1 MIYSILLFFHVLI
14 SIALTVAILMQSS
27 KGGGLSGV
35 FGGGGGGLG
44 SVFGGR
50 GVATFLSKFTIV
62 LAGLF
67 LLVCLIMGKITHDSG
82 GSRIEQSAVQRAR
95 TSRVIPMHSSEA
107 QPAGTDASETETP
120 ASNPE
125 GGN

>member
-1 MIYSILLFFHVLI
+1 
-14 SIALTVAILMQSS
+14 MQSS

-35 FGGGGGGLG
+35 FGGGGGLG

-62 LAGLF
+62 MAGLF
-67 LLVCLIMGKITHDSG
+67 LLICLILGKITHDSG
-82 GSRIEQSAVQRAR
+82 GSRTQQSAVQRAR
-95 TSRVIPMHSSEA
+95 TSRVIPMHSTE
-107 QPAGTDASETETP
+107 ASEPTGSNAAETEVP

-125 GGN
+125 NGN

>member
-1 MIYSILLFFHVLI
+1 MFYSILLFFHVLI
-14 SIALTVAILMQSS
+14 SIALTIAILMQSS
-27 KGGGLSGV
+27 KGGGLSSV
-35 FGGGGGGLG
+35 LGGGGGGLG

-62 LAGLF
+62 VAGLF
-67 LLVCLIMGKITHDSG
+67 LLICLILGKITNDSG
-82 GSRIEQSAVQRAR
+82 NTRKESPVQQAR
-95 TSRVIPMHSSEA
+95 TSRVIPMQA
-107 QPAGTDASETETP
+107 QPAETDAAETETP

>member
-1 MIYSILLFFHVLI
+1 MVYSILLFFHVLI
-14 SIALTVAILMQSS
+14 SIALTIAILMQSS

-62 LAGLF
+62 MAGLF

-82 GSRIEQSAVQRAR
+82 GTQSTQSAVQRAR
-95 TSRVIPMHSSEA
+95 TSRVIPMHSAEA
-107 QPAGTDASETETP
+107 QPAGTEAEATETP
-120 ASNPE
+120 ASTPDS
-125 GGN
+125 GN